1 MKKAYAV
8 IFAVLVTA
16 VLATFGF
23 LKETRDQ
30 EVKIGYRV
38 VSLKHPY
45 AERLAEEFEDE
56 AVKRGF
62 VPMVVS
68 GKNDRLQEQ
77 KNIDFLIEQ
86 KVDAIF
92 ITALDGDFIV
102 SAVKR
107 ANEAGIPVF
116 AIDRKI
122 NGGKV
127 ASTITSDNEDIG
139 EQAAHYIVDRLTQR
153 FGKPEGNVA
162 EVKGQPDVSAT
173 IERSKGFREVLARY
187 PGITI
192 SAEVFGDFDPIVA
205 RKAVL
210 EILEVQTEI
219 DAVFAHNDDILKGV
233 YSAFEEVKPTHKAI
247 MVGVDGNPDILK
259 LIKTTGKVD
268 ATLVQQANKIMSA
281 ALDAFE
287 DRRNGREVPEQL
299 KIKASLYK

>member
-1 MKKAYAV
+1 MRKAYA
-8 IFAVLVTA
+8 IILVVFIIA
-16 VLATFGF
+16 ALASIGF
-23 LKETRDQ
+23 LKEARER
-30 EVKIGYRV
+30 EVKIGYHV

-62 VPMVVS
+62 VPLIVS

-122 NGGKV
+122 NGGKLT
-127 ASTITSDNEDIG
+127 STITSDNEDIG
-139 EQAAHYIVDRLTQR
+139 EQAAHYIVDRLTRR
-153 FGKPEGNVA
+153 FGKPAGNVA
-162 EVKGQPDVSAT
+162 EVKGLPDVSAT
-173 IERSKGFREVLARY
+173 IERSQGFHKVLSRY
-187 PGITI
+187 PGINI
-192 SAEVFGDFDPIVA
+192 SAEVYGDYDPIVSRNA
-205 RKAVL
+205 ALKII
-210 EILEVQTEI
+210 EEQTEI
-219 DAVFAHNDDILKGV
+219 DAIFAHNDDILKGV
-233 YSAFEEVKPTHKAI
+233 YSAFEEMKPGYRTI

-268 ATLVQQANKIMSA
+268 ATLVQQANKIMTA
-281 ALDAFE
+281 ALNAFE
-287 DRRNGREVPEQL
+287 DHRNGKEVPEQL
-299 KIKASLYK
+299 NIKASLYK